1 MFNFGRENTGLFA
14 RRWRNIDKQILFLFI
29 FLLLLGLFF
38 SFSSTSSVA
47 ADKMNKETYFFF
59 TKHLFFVLAS
69 LFLLIGISIQERDKI
84 KKFITP
90 LFIISI
96 LFLLLIPLIGI
107 EIRGSKRW
115 IDLIFLPRFQPI
127 ELVKPLFI
135 LFAAKII
142 VLDDKRNIY
151 SRYIFSLL
159 TLLFIVI
166 LLVNQPDLGQTLLLT
181 TSWVTMVFVSGFNML
196 ILSFL
201 GFLVLITIVLLI
213 YFFPLKFG
221 YIFSRIK
228 AFIDPSSGNNFQTQ
242 KALDAIKQGGLT
254 GQ

>member
-14 RRWRNIDKQILFLFI
+14 RWWRNIDKQILFLFI

-159 TLLFIVI
+159 TL
-166 LLVNQPDLGQTLLLT
+166 
-181 TSWVTMVFVSGFNML
+181 
-196 ILSFL
+196 
-201 GFLVLITIVLLI
+201 
-213 YFFPLKFG
+213 
-221 YIFSRIK
+221 
-228 AFIDPSSGNNFQTQ
+228 
-242 KALDAIKQGGLT
+242 
-254 GQ
+254 